1 MTALGIIG
9 LVAVGIV
16 VGGVAMLI
24 WINLVAFK

>member
-24 WINLVAFK
+24 WINPVAFK